1 MILLDPRGVRFSAA
15 LTSLVLVLVLIT
27 GSAWLALVQAVVFG
41 FTAYSPRTG
50 PYAALFRSLVAPR
63 LPPPE
68 ELEPAPPVQFAQ
80 LLGLVFTVVAAF
92 GYLAGLP
99 LLGAVMTGLALFAAF
114 LNAAFGLCLGC
125 QLYLAVRRLAGHPLP
140 SRLPAAPSRTP
151 ARQE

>member
-1 MILLDPRGVRFSAA
+1 VTLLDPRGVRFSAA
-15 LTSLVLVLVLIT
+15 LTSLVLALVLVT

-50 PYAALFRSLVAPR
+50 PYPALFRSLVAPR

-80 LLGLVFTVVAAF
+80 LLGLGFTVAATL

-99 LLGAVMTGLALFAAF
+99 LLGTVMTGLALFAAF

-125 QLYLAVRRLAGHPLP
+125 QLYLAVRRLGGRPMP
-140 SRLPAAPSRTP
+140 SRVP